1 MLQLRSLKRCRIK
14 TDLKFLIT
22 LCFLFISVAAEAE
35 VIVADLNAAGEN
47 KGMMVFERS
56 GNKYISKEEIV
67 MGECRSKVLNDFGA
81 VRHVSNATGD
91 VIYLSPRN
99 ECLDRKVIDYR
110 SAKPLRLTDSK
121 SLFLNYTV
129 SDVLSQGGDTLN
141 YGFGTGLFLFDSI
154 FYSDF
159 YKGTERL
166 IRGNSYFSH
175 DIIKEKL
182 NITAGDTYISSSS
195 VFLKSSP
202 VAGMSIRR
210 NYSVDPAFTPYSGL
224 SQTLTLTTK
233 SIVEIYRDGILMDRR
248 EMAAG
253 IYDIRN
259 LPVSSFAGNLK
270 IKIRDIYNNEQII
283 DIPYFVS
290 QTNLKAGVDD
300 FYFTAGVKRHKDD
313 FYSGL
318 TGGGYYRRGI
328 SDNITLGIA
337 ASDRVS
343 VSGVFSTLYGIFNAE
358 KVASFNMD
366 DYRLGYSYS
375 NSKFS
380 AGADLTTKDRKGDF
394 TTQIGFPLSSLSRDF
409 GSKWGSI
416 NLRYYSNGDTKYG
429 LGWTFNPIA
438 RTTIL
443 ADAGYSKQDKGS
455 YTLTA
460 IQSISKN
467 LTGSLSVSHDKLRGN
482 TVYASLQMALTKDK
496 KTSYGFDAKTTV
508 DRHKTTVDA
517 EVKGRDGM
525 LANLRNTYDSQ
536 THRTSTT
543 AGLSGSYACVMEGN
557 EWACGIGEPISP
569 AAGFVAGQNLAVN
582 SDRGD
587 VLTVAPYLTQSITQE
602 GFLTSHSKDISLRAG
617 QGAMMNMSYMKAV
630 TGRLFKDGYPLAL
643 TEIKVE
649 GQDVEYMTST
659 KGDFYIENIPAKA
672 KQVRIYAGEKEV
684 MITLNDNDAEV
695 ERVGVIAVQ

>member
-1 MLQLRSLKRCRIK
+1 MFDFI
-14 TDLKFLIT
+14 FVF
-22 LCFLFISVAAEAE
+22 FLFISVPAAAE

-47 KGMMVFERS
+47 RGTMVFERTEN
-56 GNKYISKEEIV
+56 GEKYISKEEII

-81 VRHVSNATGD
+81 VRYVSNTTGD
-91 VIYLSPRN
+91 IIYLSPR
-99 ECLDRKVIDYR
+99 EKCLDRKVVDYR
-110 SAKPLRLTDSK
+110 SIKPLHLTNSK
-121 SLFLNYTV
+121 SLFFNYTV
-129 SDVLSQGGDTLN
+129 SDVLSQEDDSIN

-154 FYSDF
+154 IYSDF
-159 YKGTERL
+159 SKSTDERL

-175 DIIKEKL
+175 DIIPEKV

-202 VAGMSIRR
+202 IAGMSIGK

-233 SIVEIYRDGILMDRR
+233 SIVEIYRDGALIDRR

-259 LPVSSFAGNLK
+259 LPISSFAGNLK
-270 IKIRDIYNNEQII
+270 IKIRNIYNNEQII

-290 QTNLKAGVDD
+290 QTNLKQGVDD
-300 FYFTAGVKRHKDD
+300 FHFAAGVKRYKND

-337 ASDRVS
+337 ASNRVA

-358 KVASFNMD
+358 KVASFNFD
-366 DYRLGYSYS
+366 LNDYRLGYSYS

-380 AGADLTTKDRKGDF
+380 AIADLTTKDRKRDF
-394 TTQIGFPLSSLSRDF
+394 TTQIGFPFSSLSRDF
-409 GSKWGSI
+409 GNKWGNI
-416 NLRYYSNGDTKYG
+416 NLRYYNNGDTKYG

-438 RTTIL
+438 KTTIL
-443 ADAGYSKQDKGS
+443 ADAGYSKQDKDS

-460 IQSISKN
+460 IRSIGKN

-482 TVYASLQMALTKDK
+482 TVYASLQMTLTKDK
-496 KTSYGFDAKTTV
+496 KTSYGFDAKTTF
-508 DRHKTTVDA
+508 DRHKTTVDT

-525 LANLRNTYDSQ
+525 LANCRNIYDSQ
-536 THRTSTT
+536 THRNSTT
-543 AGLSGSYACVMEGN
+543 AGLSGSYACVMESN

-569 AAGFVAGQNLAVN
+569 AGGFVAGQNLAVN

-602 GFLTSHSKDISLRAG
+602 GFLTSHLRDISLRPG
-617 QGAMMNMSYMKAV
+617 QGAMMNMSYIKAV
-630 TGRLFKDGYPLAL
+630 TGRLVKDGYPLAL
-643 TEIKVE
+643 TEFTVE
-649 GQDVEYMTST
+649 GQDEEYMTST

-672 KQVRIYAGEKEV
+672 KQVRISAEKKEV
-684 MITLNDNDAEV
+684 IISLKNNEEVEV
-695 ERVGVIAVQ
+695 ERVGVVVVQ